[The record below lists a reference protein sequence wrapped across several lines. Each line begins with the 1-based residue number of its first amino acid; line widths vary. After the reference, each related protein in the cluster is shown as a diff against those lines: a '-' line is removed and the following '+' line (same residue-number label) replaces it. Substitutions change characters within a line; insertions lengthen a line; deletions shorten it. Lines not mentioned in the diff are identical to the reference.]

1 MPSLFDPIKIKGL
14 SLKNRLVM
22 PPMNTRNATED
33 GEVTD
38 KHIEH
43 YTTHARSGIGLIIIE
58 HCYISEEGK
67 GSVGQ
72 LGIHDDKMIPGLKR
86 LVDAIHS
93 ENTKVV
99 MQINHCGA
107 QARSS
112 ITGVQPA
119 GPWNIIPT
127 NWSETPRPLTIPE
140 IETLVQKFVDA
151 TDRAIAAGFDSVEIH
166 GAHGYLLSQFLSP
179 FTNHRKD
186 RYGGDLEGRLL
197 CPLEVVSGVKKR
209 LRQDMPLF
217 YRLGADD
224 LIDGGLPLQEAQLAA
239 QRLEESGVD
248 VIDVSGG
255 IGGTGRERFSEQGY
269 FVPLAEKIKEVLEI
283 PVIGVGNI
291 TEAEYADS
299 IIRDEKVDMV
309 AFGRIL
315 LSNPEFP
322 RQAARELGIEQ

>member
-1 MPSLFDPIKIKGL
+1 MPNLFDPIQIKGL
-14 SLKNRLVM
+14 LLKNRLVM
-22 PPMNTRNATED
+22 PPINTRKATED
-33 GEVTD
+33 GEITNE
-38 KHIEH
+38 HIEH

-58 HCYISEEGK
+58 HCYISKEGK

-72 LGIHDDKMIPGLKR
+72 IGIYDDKLIPGLKR

-93 ENTKVV
+93 EDTKVV
-99 MQINHCGA
+99 VQINHCGA
-107 QARSS
+107 KAPSE

-119 GPWNIIPT
+119 GPWNIIPPD
-127 NWSETPRPLTIPE
+127 WSEIPRPLTISE
-140 IETLVQKFVDA
+140 IETLIQKFVNA
-151 TDRAIAAGFDSVEIH
+151 ADRAIAAGFDSIEIH

-179 FTNHRKD
+179 FTNQRKD
-186 RYGGDLEGRLL
+186 KYGGDLEGRLVL
-197 CPLEVVSGVKKR
+197 PLEVVSGVKKR
-209 LRQDMPLF
+209 LRQDIPLF

-239 QRLEESGVD
+239 QRLEQSGVG

-255 IGGTGRERFSEQGY
+255 IGGTGCERFSEQGY
-269 FVPLAEKIKEVLEI
+269 FIPLAEKIKKAVGC

-299 IIRDEKVDMV
+299 IVRDEKVDMV

-322 RQAARELGIEQ
+322 RQAARELGIE